1 MKIQILKKKKKFDLF
16 ENNLKFTILKYSL
29 KKFKNYYLK
38 SFKDVKTFFTLYGSI
53 FH

>member
-16 ENNLKFTILKYSL
+16 ENNLKFTILKYTL

-38 SFKDVKTFFTLYGSI
+38 SFKDVKF
-53 FH
+53 